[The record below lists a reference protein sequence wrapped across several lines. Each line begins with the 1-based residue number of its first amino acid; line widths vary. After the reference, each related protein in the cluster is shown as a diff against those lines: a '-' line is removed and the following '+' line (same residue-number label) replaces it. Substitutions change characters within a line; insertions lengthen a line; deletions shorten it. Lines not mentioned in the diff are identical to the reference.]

1 MLNADT
7 TNKCNRLSIR
17 KLLKAK
23 KVNTRMTPHAQQN
36 DESWARG
43 HVVKQ
48 LKMKG
53 SHIEDLEDNVTLQ
66 KNDKNPDDATL
77 WSAALSRT
85 SKEIG

>member
-1 MLNADT
+1 M
-7 TNKCNRLSIR
+7 
-17 KLLKAK
+17 
-23 KVNTRMTPHAQQN
+23 
-36 DESWARG
+36 
-43 HVVKQ
+43 VKQ

-85 SKEIG
+85 SNEIG

>member
-1 MLNADT
+1 LLNADT
-7 TNKCNRLSIR
+7 INKCNRLSIR

-36 DESWARG
+36 DERWARG

-66 KNDKNPDDATL
+66 KKRQK
-77 WSAALSRT
+77 SRRCNSLVGST
-85 SKEIG
+85 QPHLEEIG